1 MKNIL
6 FCVAFFL
13 VTFSTTAQTSLSLA
27 GEWRF
32 QTDVSDAGISER
44 WFTKNLAETVKLPA
58 SMLENNKGNKVTLTT
73 PWTGSIYDSSWY
85 FNPRMLKYRQPDN
98 LKFPFF
104 LTPAKHYIGAAW
116 YQKDVEIPQN
126 WANQRIVL
134 YLERPHYESRIW
146 IDDREVPSL
155 QNSLCVAHVYD
166 LTAFLAVGKHRIS
179 VRIDNRT
186 KEINVGQDS
195 HSITDQTQGNWNG
208 IVGKIELRTTGKV
221 WLDDIQVYPDL
232 KNKKAVVKMVV
243 KNSLNKP
250 VSGKIDLSAASFNSD
265 KKHAVTPLS
274 ISYKIDNQ
282 QDTIETDLPMGND
295 FLTWDEFSPALYRLS
310 AKIAVDTEGVSRS
323 NRENGKNVFSTT
335 FGMRAFTIN
344 GRNFEVNGRPIFL
357 RGTVENCVFPLTGY
371 APMDVASWE
380 RIYRIAKNHGLNHFR
395 FHSFCPPEAAFIA
408 ADLVGIYLQP
418 EGPSWANHG
427 ASLGDGLPVDQYIF
441 DETDRM
447 AKAYG
452 NYASFCM
459 LAYGNE
465 PRGGKQVQY
474 QSRFVKYWRAKD
486 PRRVYTGAS
495 VGGSW
500 AIAPDNE
507 FMVRAEARNL
517 PWGSLPSSL
526 GDYRAKIEKFTVPF
540 VTHEM
545 GQWCVF
551 PNFKETSKYTG
562 VLKAKNF
569 ELFQE
574 DLADHNMAGLGD
586 KFFQAS
592 GKLQALAYKTELE
605 MAFRTPN
612 LSGFQILSLN
622 DYSGQG
628 TALVGV
634 LDAFWDEK
642 GYITPQAFRRFCNT
656 TVPLVRLEKF
666 VFTQNTPL
674 HIKVEMTHFGEKV
687 FKNATV
693 SWTLTNTKTNAVFA
707 EGAFKNKDIPFG
719 CALPIGETT
728 VDLAK
733 INQPTQL
740 KLEVKIEN
748 TAFANDWTIWVYPEK
763 LPELDTKGILFT
775 DTLDEKALSVLHKG
789 GKVFLQAAGKIVK
802 GKEIVQYFQPVFWN
816 TSWFK
821 MRPPHTLG
829 ISLDPK
835 HPAFVDFITDDHSD
849 LQWWEL
855 LNRAQ
860 VMNFED
866 FPPQYQPLVQSIDT
880 WFMNRKIGILAEMK
894 IGKGKLLICSADVT
908 KDLGNRPV
916 ARQFLYSLTRYMQS
930 KAFNPTT
937 TVDAQIVKNLF
948 EQPSREQYNSFAKQ
962 VPDELRP
969 KKVGAN

>member
-1 MKNIL
+1 MKNTTL
-6 FCVAFFL
+6 ALVFCLAFISL
-13 VTFSTTAQTSLSLA
+13 TAQNTLSLA

-32 QTDVSDAGISER
+32 QIDSLDKGISEK
-44 WFTKNLAETVKLPA
+44 WFTKNLAETIKLPG
-58 SMLENNKGNKVTLTT
+58 SMLENNKGDKVTLTT

-85 FNPRMLKYRQPDN
+85 FNPRMLKYRQPEN

-104 LTPAKHYIGAAW
+104 LTPAKHYIGGAW

-126 WANQRIVL
+126 WVNQRIVL

-146 IDDREVPSL
+146 VDDKEIPFL
-155 QNSLCVAHVYD
+155 QNSLCVPHEYD
-166 LTAFLAVGKHRIS
+166 LTAFLSVGTHRIS

-208 IVGKIELRTTGKV
+208 IVGKIELQTTGKV

-232 KNKKAVVKMVV
+232 KNKKAVVKMVL
-243 KNSLNKP
+243 KNSTGKA
-250 VSGKIDLSAASFNSD
+250 VSGRIYLTAESFNSP
-265 KKHAVTPLS
+265 KQHKLIPLS
-274 ISYKIDNQ
+274 TPFEIQDT
-282 QDTIETDLPMGND
+282 QDTIQTDWD
-295 FLTWDEFSPALYRLS
+295 FGDEMQTWDEFSPALYKLKARFQ
-310 AKIAVDTEGVSRS
+310 D
-323 NRENGKNVFSTT
+323 NENEFRTIQ
-335 FGMRAFTIN
+335 FGMREFTIN
-344 GRNFEVNGRPIFL
+344 GHNFNINGRPIFL

-408 ADLVGIYLQP
+408 ADLVGFYLQP

-427 ASLGDGLPVDQYIF
+427 SSLGDGLPVDQYIF

-447 AKAYG
+447 AKSYG

-465 PRGGKQVQY
+465 PRGGKQVAY
-474 QSRFVKYWRAKD
+474 QSKFVKYWRAKD

-517 PWGSLPSSL
+517 PWGNLPSSL

-545 GQWCVF
+545 GQWCAF
-551 PNFKETSKYTG
+551 PNFKEIPKYTG

-574 DLADHNMAGLGD
+574 DLADHNMGGLGD

-605 MAFRTPN
+605 TAFRTPN
-612 LSGFQILSLN
+612 LNGFQMLGLN

-642 GYITPQAFRRFCNT
+642 GYISPKEFRRFCNT

-666 VFTQNTPL
+666 VFTSNTPL
-674 HIKVEMTHFGEKV
+674 SIKIEMAHFGEKV
-687 FKNATV
+687 LKNATV
-693 SWTLTNTKTNAVFA
+693 LWTLTDVKTKAVFA
-707 EGAFKNKDIPFG
+707 EGAFKNKDISFG
-719 CALPIGETT
+719 NALPIGEST
-728 VDLAK
+728 VSLSK
-733 INQPTQL
+733 IDKPTQL

-748 TAFANDWTIWVYPEK
+748 TDFANDWNIWVYPEK
-763 LPELDTKGILFT
+763 LPELAAKDILFT
-775 DTLDEKALSVLHKG
+775 DTLDAKALAILNAG

-802 GKEIVQYFQPVFWN
+802 GKEIVQYFQPAFWN

-835 HPAFVDFITDDHSD
+835 HAAFADFLTDNHSD

-866 FPPQYQPLVQSIDT
+866 FPAPYQPLVQSIDT

-894 IGKGKLLICSADVT
+894 IGKGKLLICSADVS
-908 KDLGNRPV
+908 KDLDKRPV

-948 EQPSREQYNSFAKQ
+948 ERESREQYNSYAKQ
-962 VPDELRP
+962 MPDELRP
-969 KKVGAN
+969 PKKVITN